1 MPMTTHGAC
10 AGAPRKQA
18 LHSRGETW
26 LGRNVAVAAT
36 TCGLLGVAVAFLC
49 AATPAGAQSPGG
61 AAGEAAEALHL
72 RPTPPPAA
80 EFVERARPDQSDYQR
95 LGPTDKANH
104 KKSSA
109 ELDALASSLENAR
122 AANLRAAQRV
132 RATDQPA
139 GAKTAK
145 AKLGQQDR

>member
-1 MPMTTHGAC
+1 MPMTTHDAR
-10 AGAPRKQA
+10 AGAPQVQA
-18 LHSRGETW
+18 PRQRGATQ
-26 LGRNVAVAAT
+26 LGQNVAVAVL
-36 TCGLLGVAVAFLC
+36 GRLLGVAVALLC
-49 AATPAGAQSPGG
+49 AATPADAQSLGG

-72 RPTPPPAA
+72 RAAPPPAA
-80 EFVERARPDQSDYQR
+80 DFVERARPDQLDYQQ

-139 GAKTAK
+139 GMKTAK

>member
-10 AGAPRKQA
+10 MGASQMRGPR
-18 LHSRGETW
+18 SRGATR
-26 LGRNVAVAAT
+26 LGRNVAVENPHRI
-36 TCGLLGVAVAFLC
+36 LWLAVALLC
-49 AATPAGAQSPGG
+49 AATPAGAQSLGETV
-61 AAGEAAEALHL
+61 GEAAEGLHL
-72 RPTPPPAA
+72 KPTPPPAA

-104 KKSSA
+104 KKSAA

-145 AKLGQQDR
+145 AKLDQESR